1 MDRRSIPTNKTK
13 HEYKDLQAGK
23 TYKFQVYF
31 KHHISSTANYFVSM
45 LIIITVIGLL
55 VFLFFALIYKRTK
68 YRIDRSTVN
77 KVEWLWIPLEFFVM
91 FLLALCTVRKHPT
104 QTVASL
110 LISVLMFAGSHNQ
123 HPPLS
128 MTEERMLE
136 DGKGYNQL
144 SLRRTPLNSFGTRHL
159 VSVL

>member
-1 MDRRSIPTNKTK
+1 
-13 HEYKDLQAGK
+13 
-23 TYKFQVYF
+23 
-31 KHHISSTANYFVSM
+31 
-45 LIIITVIGLL
+45 
-55 VFLFFALIYKRTK
+55 
-68 YRIDRSTVN
+68 
-77 KVEWLWIPLEFFVM
+77 M
-91 FLLALCTVRKHPT
+91 FLLALCTVRKHPM

-136 DGKGYNQL
+136 DGEGYNQL